1 MRARLTRSP
10 VLRRILRTFGLAAT
24 VTAAASCHEGIDTTR
39 IAPPKA
45 TLGDDL
51 YGVLCDRIGAGSLT
65 DDLTGGSYHAV
76 CHYSNQ
82 GTYADTVD
90 ASFLPIV
97 RGAEQEKARALGIAK
112 VEAMARRRSD
122 LVQAFNAIFP
132 DVEIDDTSTEAEG
145 DKVRLH
151 DALLSF
157 SQNLSRLYESNPFEP
172 QGTPTVP
179 ASTRALGEVFAS
191 FVDSEPARKAFSTI
205 WGRQGY
211 RPMGAALGATR
222 PLLSYPR
229 LRPLLGSALDV
240 LAPEGVM
247 APELTQILR
256 VVERD
261 LATVKP
267 KISPLAP
274 ITVDAAKAQPS
285 RPMETLELLARV
297 MLDEHPRYAKDQAAP
312 STWIARRDRRGF
324 VVPFGNVPGQAGTVP
339 APFADTNGDGLADTD
354 EFGQFV
360 TNINMPVASLPP
372 FSPQGTTGTDALGR
386 PEPSVYAYVD
396 TSRTLIGAIAQDL
409 APLVD
414 ATQYAPNAGE
424 DAWQDERETLMYA
437 VAGATMMLGDRE
449 DAVYDLET
457 EEVKPAG
464 TACASCIPYRRFKG
478 ETSPLPDLAHALG
491 QILADPDSDAT
502 VLGLID
508 LVENHEA
515 EVARLLGAALKIR
528 QIAIQHDLYA
538 AQGAEKLAQIP
549 YETPIWDEIAEVMG
563 RITQRP
569 GLTAKLIGSF
579 ADPQFVFPT
588 GGVSHMGESLARFM
602 TNRDE
607 MTYYDDD
614 LNGPAWNLTTMNT
627 LDPSTPV
634 DRTKPLGGEN
644 RSSWERTLD
653 IIHHANNVKACNKQG
668 AKVNAAIGGLS
679 ISWPIIGS
687 YDECELLSFENL
699 AVFYLDSVL
708 PPDHPK
714 RSEFKIKSG
723 VLDGILNF
731 LGVFTSKDALFEES
745 SGIDGL
751 TLHPEAKAL
760 NRLVFFG
767 ATSDQFN
774 LLPDLDLFILG
785 GNTKNKKTNDFIS
798 GLIEPVPTVVCPQT
812 QLGTRKCGESVDVLR
827 LRGKNTLFLLER
839 FGFYEYLRPLV
850 RTFANAT
857 CNAAESQC
865 DTQNGQFVDDGEVML
880 LDLIETMKRH
890 WPGPDH
896 GAECDSSGDGQTNPL
911 YCSGAGVNTYEPILA
926 DAFMTD
932 IVPALHE
939 FSKAMRDVSKITV
952 ARGPKAG
959 QVMTGADVLEKT
971 AQILF
976 DPTYAT
982 AAGIVDRKGNKG
994 TKWVD
999 GTPQAQHTVF
1009 TLFADGLHAMDLRFD
1024 DACGCTGKAGQELSD
1039 CQAAYETCK
1048 ADADRRKGQWKR
1060 ARSQIVDQ
1068 FLAVEGEGPGA
1079 KFANQAIPQALSTTL
1094 RAFREQVNAH
1104 CPDRENGTP
1113 CTWAKVELGKTVSDG
1128 LGSPMTAALVDLLE
1142 KIRQDET
1149 ARREL
1154 ERLLDHLLS
1163 AGSEGQA
1170 FEATLSSL
1178 ADALQVLLADAELA
1192 PLLNAAAP
1200 GARPEDETGK
1210 KGALPAALSLL
1221 KALNSDEYDRY
1232 HVMDHVLP
1240 NLVTPMAPVNGVAR
1254 PSPLEV
1260 VMDTVAEVSR
1270 IDAATGKDPLAP
1282 TDYETIF
1289 SSARDFLTSE
1299 TRGLEQIYTIV
1310 QKRPRE

>member
-1 MRARLTRSP
+1 MRARLTRSV
-10 VLRRILRTFGLAAT
+10 VLRRVLRPLGLAAT
-24 VTAAASCHEGIDTTR
+24 VVAAASCHEGIDTTR

-51 YGVLCDRIGAGSLT
+51 YGVLCDRVGASSLS

-82 GTYADTVD
+82 GIYADTVD
-90 ASFLPIV
+90 TSFLPAV
-97 RGAEQEKARALGIAK
+97 TGPEQEAARALGIAK
-112 VEAMARRRSD
+112 VEAMALRRSD

-132 DVEIDDTSTEAEG
+132 DVEIDDVSTEAEG

-151 DALLSF
+151 DALLAF
-157 SQNLSRLYESNPFEP
+157 SQDLSRLYESNPFEP
-172 QGTPTVP
+172 GGTPTVP

-191 FVDSEPARKAFSTI
+191 FMQSEPARQAFSKI

-211 RPMGAALGATR
+211 RPAGVGLGAVR

-240 LAPEGVM
+240 LAPDGVM
-247 APELTQILR
+247 APELAQILR

-261 LATVKP
+261 LASSKP
-267 KISPLAP
+267 ELAPLSPLV
-274 ITVDAAKAQPS
+274 VDAAKAQPN
-285 RPMETLELLARV
+285 RPMETLEILSRV
-297 MLDEHPRYAKDQAAP
+297 MLDQHDRYAKDSAAQ

-324 VVPFGNVPGQAGTVP
+324 VVPSGNVPGQAGTVP
-339 APFADTNGDGLADTD
+339 APFADTNGDGFADTD

-360 TNINMPVASLPP
+360 TTIHVPVPALAP
-372 FSPQGTTGTDALGR
+372 FSPAGTPGTDVYGR
-386 PEPSVYAYVD
+386 PEPAVYEYID

-414 ATQYAPNAGE
+414 ATQYAPGAGE
-424 DAWQDERETLMYA
+424 DAWQSERETLMYA
-437 VAGATMMLGDRE
+437 VAGATMLLGDRE

-464 TACASCIPYRRFKG
+464 TTCESCVPYRRFKAD
-478 ETSPLPDLAHALG
+478 TSPLPDLAHALG
-491 QILADPDSDAT
+491 QILADPESDAL

-508 LVENHEA
+508 LVENHEQ
-515 EVARLLGAALKIR
+515 ELARLLGAALRIRKI
-528 QIAIQHDLYA
+528 ALDHDALA
-538 AQGAEKLAQIP
+538 AQGLEKLAKVP
-549 YETPIWDEIAEVMG
+549 YESPIWDEIAGVMG

-569 GLTAKLIGSF
+569 GLTGELIGSF
-579 ADPQFVFPT
+579 ADPAFVEPKD
-588 GGVSHMGESLARFM
+588 GVAHMGESLARFM

-607 MTYYDDD
+607 MTYHDDD
-614 LNGPAWNLTTMNT
+614 LNGLAWNVTQNNT
-627 LDPSTPV
+627 LPPSTPV
-634 DRTKPLGGEN
+634 DRKKPLAGEN
-644 RSSWERTLD
+644 RSCWERTLD

-668 AKVNAAIGGLS
+668 AKVQASVGGLS
-679 ISWPIIGS
+679 VSWPIWPVPA
-687 YDECELLSFENL
+687 YDECELLEFPNL

-708 PPDHPK
+708 PPGHPK
-714 RSEFKIKSG
+714 RAEFKIKSG

-745 SGIDGL
+745 SGIEGL
-751 TLHPEAKAL
+751 TLKPEPKAL

-767 ATSDQFN
+767 ATSEQFSI
-774 LLPDLDLFILG
+774 LPDLDLYILG
-785 GNTKNKKTNDFIS
+785 GNAKNKKTNDFIS
-798 GLIEPVPTVVCPQT
+798 SLIEPVPTVVCPQT
-812 QLGTRKCGESVDVLR
+812 QEGTRKCDTSANILR
-827 LRGKNTLFLLER
+827 IRGKNTLFLLER
-839 FGFYEYLRPLV
+839 FGFYEYLSPV
-850 RTFANAT
+850 VTAFADASSNA
-857 CNAAESQC
+857 
-865 DTQNGQFVDDGEVML
+865 DGELML
-880 LDLIETMKRH
+880 LDLIEILKRH

-896 GAECDSSGDGQTNPL
+896 GPECDSSGDAQTNPL

-926 DAFMTD
+926 DAFLTD
-932 IVPALHE
+932 VVPALHE

-952 ARGPKAG
+952 ARGPSAG
-959 QVMTGADVLEKT
+959 QVLTGADVLEKT
-971 AQILF
+971 AKILF
-976 DPTYAT
+976 DPTYAEN
-982 AAGIVDRKGNKG
+982 AGIRDRKGNKG
-994 TKWVD
+994 TTWTD
-999 GTPQAQHTVF
+999 GTPQAQATVF

-1024 DACGCTGKAGQELSD
+1024 NACGCSGKTGQELAD

-1060 ARSQIVDQ
+1060 ARSQLVDQ
-1068 FLAVEGEGPGA
+1068 FLAVEGEGDAA
-1079 KFANQAIPQALSTTL
+1079 KFANPAIPRALSTTL
-1094 RAFREQVNAH
+1094 RVFREQVNAH

-1113 CTWAKVELGKTVSDG
+1113 CTWAKEGLGKSLADG
-1128 LGSPMTAALVDLLE
+1128 LESPMTAALIDLLE

-1163 AGSEGQA
+1163 AASDGQA
-1170 FEATLSSL
+1170 LEATLSSL

-1200 GARPEDETGK
+1200 GARPEDEDGD
-1210 KGALPAALSLL
+1210 KGALPAALQLL
-1221 KALNSDEYDRY
+1221 KALNADEYDRY
-1232 HVMDHVLP
+1232 HVMDHILP

-1254 PSPLEV
+1254 LSPLEII
-1260 VMDTVAEVSR
+1260 MDTVAEVSR
-1270 IDAATGKDPLAP
+1270 IDAAANPGPLAP

-1289 SSARDFLTSE
+1289 GSTRDFLTSP